1 MKLMDT
7 RMRLRIP
14 PYRRLKNDGFGGI
27 LELLFA
33 GFDRQGNMDFGA

>member
-1 MKLMDT
+1 MLAEDWG
-7 RMRLRIP
+7 IP
-14 PYRRLKNDGFGGI
+14 PYRRLKNDGSGGI